1 MNSWT
6 YLLLL
11 LHFALTAKSTAPETK
26 SELGTGRDHV
36 NITLHCITGCIAHDC
51 KELYKQG
58 HTCSGVYT
66 IKPDDLPAFEVMF
79 DDSAWHINNNIFP
92 GVL

>member
-26 SELGTGRDHV
+26 SELGTDRDRV
-36 NITLHCITGCIAHDC
+36 NIITLHCITGCIARDC

-66 IKPDDLPAFEVMF
+66 IKPDDLPAFEVLF
-79 DDSAWHINNNIFP
+79 DDTVA
-92 GVL
+92 LK